1 MIILDTNIISDQ
13 MTRLPDERVLAW
25 LNRYEISELWLTSI
39 TIAELRFGA
48 WLPNEANR
56 HQYLMRT
63 IDDIQTDYEGRIL
76 VFDERSAGDYAKLC
90 AVRRKTGRP
99 IETKDAMIASIAI
112 QNGAT
117 LATCNI
123 RDFDG
128 LGLTLVNPFEG

>member
-1 MIILDTNIISDQ
+1 
-13 MTRLPDERVLAW
+13 MTKLPDERVFIW
-25 LNRYEISELWLTSI
+25 LNKFEVSELWLTSI

-63 IDDIQTDYEGRIL
+63 IDGIQADYEGRIL
-76 VFDERSAGDYAKLC
+76 QFDERSAGEYGKLC
-90 AVRRKTGRP
+90 AARRKAGRP

-117 LATCNI
+117 LATRNI

-128 LGLTLVNPFEG
+128 LGVRLVNPFES